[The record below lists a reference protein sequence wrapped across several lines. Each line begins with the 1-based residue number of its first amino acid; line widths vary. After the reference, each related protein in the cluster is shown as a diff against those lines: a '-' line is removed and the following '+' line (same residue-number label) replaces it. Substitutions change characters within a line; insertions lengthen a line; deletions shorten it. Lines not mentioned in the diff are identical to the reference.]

1 MGFIKKWDKML
12 NIVGVSIISIINI
25 FEIMM
30 VFLLIVLDKSFKLDG
45 KYVFI
50 VIFIN
55 LIIVKN
61 INIILFLYFIL
72 KENLFGIFNFDIIF
86 LFFNVI

>member
-12 NIVGVSIISIINI
+12 NRVGVSIISIINI

-72 KENLFGIFNFDIIF
+72 KENLFGIVNFDIIF

>member
-12 NIVGVSIISIINI
+12 NRVGVSIISIINI

-45 KYVFI
+45 KYVLI

>member
-12 NIVGVSIISIINI
+12 NRVGVSIISIINI

-30 VFLLIVLDKSFKLDG
+30 VFLLILLDKSFKLDG

-72 KENLFGIFNFDIIF
+72 KENLFGIVNFDIIF